1 MNRLSSRYN
10 GTNLGAFALCGRL
23 NLFILGCYCLLWL
36 TGFVFL
42 QTVSKTMP
50 ETNIHRGDEDVGGR
64 QSHSHYHN
72 VRRNLSL
79 VVAYFLVRCI
89 LLVSNVFGMYRC
101 TVCSKLDPHM
111 KECCLPT
118 RRNGHLC

>member
-10 GTNLGAFALCGRL
+10 GTKLGAFALCGLL
-23 NLFILGCYCLLWL
+23 NLFIMLFIVAYR
-36 TGFVFL
+36 VSFL

-50 ETNIHRGDEDVGGR
+50 ETNIHRGDDEVGGR

-72 VRRNLSL
+72 VRRNFSL
-79 VVAYFLVRCI
+79 VVAHFLVRCI
-89 LLVSNVFGMYRC
+89 LFVSNMFVMHRC